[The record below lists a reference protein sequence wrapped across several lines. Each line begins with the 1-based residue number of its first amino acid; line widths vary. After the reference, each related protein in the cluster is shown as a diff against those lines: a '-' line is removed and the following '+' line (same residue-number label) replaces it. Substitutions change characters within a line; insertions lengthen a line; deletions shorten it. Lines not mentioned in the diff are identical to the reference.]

1 MPHASPRPS
10 PRRRLLGLLGLAFA
24 LCGTPAAADDA
35 LADAL
40 AAGRLLA
47 WQQLLEQG
55 GDDER
60 TLLERVNR
68 FVNHSVQHGEDQDIW
83 GQADYWATPLE
94 TLGRGRGDCEDI
106 AIAKYFGLVRLGVPS
121 ERLRLT
127 FVKSLEQQRAHMVLA
142 YYGDERAEPL
152 ILDNLRAQILPA
164 GQRGDLLP
172 VYAFNNHGIFLGS
185 APQRRSKQPPRL
197 LSRWQDVSTR
207 TLAEALA
214 SAELQPI

>member
-10 PRRRLLGLLGLAFA
+10 SRRRLLGLLGLALA
-24 LCGTPAAADDA
+24 LCGTPADAGDA

-40 AAGRLLA
+40 AAGRLQA

-60 TLLERVNR
+60 ALLERVNR
-68 FVNHSVQHGEDQDIW
+68 FVNRSVQHGEDQDIW
-83 GQADYWATPLE
+83 GQADYWATPQE

-172 VYAFNNHGIFLGS
+172 VYAFNNHGIFFGS
-185 APQRRSKQPPRL
+185 APQRRSKQTPQL
-197 LSRWQDVSTR
+197 LSRWQDVNAR
-207 TLAEALA
+207 TLAEAGAPADLA
-214 SAELQPI
+214 I

>member
-1 MPHASPRPS
+1 MPHASPRPA
-10 PRRRLLGLLGLAFA
+10 PRRRLLGLLGLALA
-24 LCGTPAAADDA
+24 LCGTPAAGDDA

-68 FVNHSVQHGEDQDIW
+68 FVNRSVQHGEDQDIW

-94 TLGRGRGDCEDI
+94 TMGLGRGDCEDI

-142 YYGDERAEPL
+142 YYGDARAEPL
-152 ILDNLRAQILPA
+152 ILDNLRTQILPA

-185 APQRRSKQPPRL
+185 APQRRSKQSPRL
-197 LSRWQDVSTR
+197 LSRWQDVSAR
-207 TLAEALA
+207 TLAEAGAPTDLA
-214 SAELQPI
+214 I

>member
-10 PRRRLLGLLGLAFA
+10 SRRRLLGLLGLALA
-24 LCGTPAAADDA
+24 LCGTPADAGDA

-40 AAGRLLA
+40 AAGRLQA

-60 TLLERVNR
+60 ALLERVNR
-68 FVNHSVQHGEDQDIW
+68 FVNRSVQHGEDQDIW
-83 GQADYWATPLE
+83 GQADYWATPQE
-94 TLGRGRGDCEDI
+94 TLVRGRGDCEDI

-142 YYGDERAEPL
+142 YYDNERAEPL

-185 APQRRSKQPPRL
+185 APQRRSKQPPQL
-197 LSRWQDVSTR
+197 LSRWQDVNAR
-207 TLAEALA
+207 TLAEAAVPADLA
-214 SAELQPI
+214 I

>member
-10 PRRRLLGLLGLAFA
+10 PHRLLLGLLGFALA
-24 LCGTPAAADDA
+24 LCGTPSDAADA

-40 AAGRLLA
+40 AAGRLQA

-60 TLLERVNR
+60 ALLERVNR
-68 FVNHSVQHGEDQDIW
+68 FVNRSVQHGEDHDIW
-83 GQADYWATPLE
+83 GQADYWATPQE

-185 APQRRSKQPPRL
+185 APQRRSKQTPQL
-197 LSRWQDVSTR
+197 LSRWQEVSAR
-207 TLAEALA
+207 TLAEAGAPADLA
-214 SAELQPI
+214 I